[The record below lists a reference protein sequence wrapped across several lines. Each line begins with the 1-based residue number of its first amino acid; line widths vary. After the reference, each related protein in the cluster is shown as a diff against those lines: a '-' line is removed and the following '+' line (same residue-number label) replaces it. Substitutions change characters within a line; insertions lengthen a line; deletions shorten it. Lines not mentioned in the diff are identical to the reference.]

1 MSHENI
7 WEKIQ
12 EQIQNSDLD
21 EHQKKQLFNNLMGL
35 KSQKINI
42 FITGAT
48 GSGKSSTI
56 NALFDQE
63 IAKVGYGVDPET
75 MDIAKFELDN
85 LILWDSPGL
94 GDGKDADI
102 RHSKNIIDK
111 LTEKN
116 TDGNALIDL
125 VLVIVDGS
133 SRDMGTSYAL
143 INEVIKIGRAHV

>member
-75 MDIAKFELDN
+75 MDIAKFEL
-85 LILWDSPGL
+85 
-94 GDGKDADI
+94 
-102 RHSKNIIDK
+102 
-111 LTEKN
+111 E
-116 TDGNALIDL
+116 
-125 VLVIVDGS
+125 
-133 SRDMGTSYAL
+133 
-143 INEVIKIGRAHV
+143 IGRAHV